1 MGWIQALWIIVGSL
15 GAIACVGAS
24 VFCFVTGHSG
34 MGVGSLLLAPVHR
47 GARGVS
53 GRPGRH
59 RLLDLH
65 RALLLVGPIAISR
78 SEDG

>member
-34 MGVGSLLLAPVHR
+34 IGVGSLLLAPVRR
-47 GARGVS
+47 GARVF
-53 GRPGRH
+53 
-59 RLLDLH
+59 L
-65 RALLLVGPIAISR
+65 AVLVGAVYLIYTALSY
-78 SEDG
+78 